1 MQHNIPVTVRPFTSR
16 GDQAL
21 ALAGLTSTAFL
32 PEENNDSFDMLLVT
46 EIEIEA
52 PNEDGCIVSKQ
63 QCLVELYHML
73 LRLQYE
79 PRRWILSVGLVIER
93 GEMQPQMLHL
103 PICQEDGLIGQCWS
117 LGQVL
122 LTVLQSDQPLFEL
135 ADKCRDEIMLQINS
149 NRETFQDATL
159 IKIACFGV
167 SPIDVARA
175 RRLNEEVDDDIEDA
189 ISIHSDSDSDS
200 DMTDM
205 SSSSGY
211 SSLARMSDTDS
222 DY

>member
-1 MQHNIPVTVRPFTSR
+1 MSR

-21 ALAGLTSTAFL
+21 SLAGLTSTAFL
-32 PEENNDSFDMLLVT
+32 EEENNESFDMLLVT
-46 EIEIEA
+46 ELEVEA
-52 PNEDGCIVSKQ
+52 PNEDGCVVSKQ

-79 PRRWILSVGLVIER
+79 PRHWVLSVGLLIER
-93 GEMQPQMLHL
+93 GEMQPQMIHL

-122 LTVLQSDQPLFEL
+122 LTVLQSDQPLFVL
-135 ADKCRDEIMLQINS
+135 ADRCRAEIMHQINS
-149 NRETFQDATL
+149 HRETFQDATL

-167 SPIDVARA
+167 SPIDVSRA
-175 RRLNEEVDDDIEDA
+175 RRLNGEVDDNDA

-200 DMTDM
+200 EMTDM

-211 SSLARMSDTDS
+211 SSHARMDSDTDS